1 MRGDWKCAEEQEHD
15 KLLNDDHSV
24 CVSMTVCTCVR
35 CIFVCMC
42 VCACLSLEP
51 LHSQA
56 EHNQR
61 SSHLQSVIRM
71 LISPWE
77 LTGTSVLQGL
87 D

>member
-1 MRGDWKCAEEQEHD
+1 MRGDWKCTEEQEHD

-24 CVSMTVCTCVR
+24 CESMTVRTCVTE
-35 CIFVCMC
+35 C
-42 VCACLSLEP
+42 VCVSVCVSLEA

>member
-1 MRGDWKCAEEQEHD
+1 MCV
-15 KLLNDDHSV
+15 SV
-24 CVSMTVCTCVR
+24 CV
-35 CIFVCMC
+35 C
-42 VCACLSLEP
+42 VCVCVCVSHSLEA

>member
-1 MRGDWKCAEEQEHD
+1 MISFLTMITQHMR
-15 KLLNDDHSV
+15 
-24 CVSMTVCTCVR
+24 VSQCVR
-35 CIFVCMC
+35 VGGTY
-42 VCACLSLEP
+42 VCAGLRVCASLSRYF
-51 LHSQA
+51 HSRA

-61 SSHLQSVIRM
+61 GSHLQSVIRM

>member
-1 MRGDWKCAEEQEHD
+1 MCEMHMR
-15 KLLNDDHSV
+15 V
-24 CVSMTVCTCVR
+24 CV
-35 CIFVCMC
+35 C
-42 VCACLSLEP
+42 VCLCISLEP

-77 LTGTSVLQGL
+77 LTRTSVLQGL

>member
-1 MRGDWKCAEEQEHD
+1 MCEMHMR
-15 KLLNDDHSV
+15 V
-24 CVSMTVCTCVR
+24 CVCL
-35 CIFVCMC
+35 CI
-42 VCACLSLEP
+42 SLEP

-77 LTGTSVLQGL
+77 LTRTSVLQGL